1 MENAFQNKETEP
13 TGRAKVHQMVSK
25 GAKREPK
32 NVQRAT
38 KMHPKVDLR
47 KRSPKE

>member
-25 GAKREPK
+25 RVKREPK
-32 NVQRAT
+32 NYQRAT
-38 KMHPKVDLR
+38 KMYTKVDV
-47 KRSPKE
+47 

>member
-25 GAKREPK
+25 GVKREPK
-32 NVQRAT
+32 NYQRAT
-38 KMHPKVDLR
+38 EMYTKVDV
-47 KRSPKE
+47 